1 MIFVLDLVRTAG
13 YVWFLFLTWVGFES
27 DPKPRELVAIV
38 LLAVLCVIGF
48 VQAARD
54 LIKDVKEM
62 L

>member
-1 MIFVLDLVRTAG
+1 MLVLDFVRVVG
-13 YVWFLFLTWVGFES
+13 YAWFLFLTWVGFES

-38 LLAVLCVIGF
+38 LLAVLCVIGL

-54 LIKDVKEM
+54 LVKDVKEM

>member
-1 MIFVLDLVRTAG
+1 MIFVIDFVRTIG

-27 DPKPRELVAIV
+27 DPKPQELIAIV
-38 LLAVLCVIGF
+38 LLAVLGVAGF
-48 VQAARD
+48 VQAAYD

>member
-1 MIFVLDLVRTAG
+1 MIFVIDFVRTIS
-13 YVWFLFLTWVGFES
+13 YVWFLFLVWVGFES
-27 DPKPRELVAIV
+27 DPKPRELVTIV
-38 LLAVLCVIGF
+38 LLAVLCVIGL

>member
-1 MIFVLDLVRTAG
+1 MMFVLDFVRVVG
-13 YVWFLFLTWVGFES
+13 YAWFLFLAWVGFES
-27 DPKPRELVAIV
+27 DPKPWELVVIV

-54 LIKDVKEM
+54 LIEDIKEM

>member
-1 MIFVLDLVRTAG
+1 MIFVLDLMRTAG

-27 DPKPRELVAIV
+27 DPKPRELIAIA
-38 LLAVLCVIGF
+38 LLAVLCVVGF